1 MTLVSN
7 RSPAALHYQGKAK
20 GPGPGGKG
28 IRTLCFPCP
37 CTKKAPDTFSPYP
50 VPNFKTFFTSYLIA
64 PSTIPCIICFC
75 ANRNKIIIGIIA
87 SSAADKIKSHCFT

>member
-20 GPGPGGKG
+20 GPGGRG
-28 IRTLCFPCP
+28 IRPRALCFPRP
-37 CTKKAPDTFSPYP
+37 CTKKAPDTFSLYP
-50 VPNFKTFFTSYLIA
+50 VPNFKIFFTSYLIA

-75 ANRNKIIIGIIA
+75 ANRNKIMIGIIA